1 VGMQTRNDSLSR
13 FYDNNLTYNRLGSSV
28 RYSKDGVNVTVGLA
42 AQHFNLTGDFRK
54 AAGATNLATIDLNY
68 LAWIPKVGID
78 LELKNNRYLFFS
90 YDKSVQE
97 PSIRDL
103 QPIVDNSNPLF
114 LRVGNPNLL
123 PSLNHSLS
131 TGFNLFDAANFLN
144 FYSNLSYNYNVNQ
157 VVYNQSINANGIVLT
172 KPMNISGGESYVG
185 YFGFGFPLKKTVSTL
200 NINADFNSAENPLFL
215 NDVLSKTNT
224 NSGSISSRLSFTPN
238 DRITFYLNAQFGL
251 INSTYEKSALPE
263 QTIYNNQ
270 YGSELNVNF
279 GKNTFFSYN
288 LDYKVYENKT
298 RGLYQEMPILNVS
311 VFKYLGKTQKS
322 EIRLTVYDVFKKNL
336 GVNQNAF
343 QNFVS
348 FEKTKTLSQY
358 VMLSYTYNMRGLSSS
373 LRKN

>member
-1 VGMQTRNDSLSR
+1 MPV
-13 FYDNNLTYNRLGSSV
+13 
-28 RYSKDGVNVTVGLA
+28 
-42 AQHFNLTGDFRK
+42 
-54 AAGATNLATIDLNY
+54 
-68 LAWIPKVGID
+68 
-78 LELKNNRYLFFS
+78 
-90 YDKSVQE
+90 
-97 PSIRDL
+97 
-103 QPIVDNSNPLF
+103 
-114 LRVGNPNLL
+114 L
-123 PSLNHSLS
+123 P
-131 TGFNLFDAANFLN
+131 T
-144 FYSNLSYNYNVNQ
+144 
-157 VVYNQSINANGIVLT
+157 
-172 KPMNISGGESYVG
+172 
-185 YFGFGFPLKKTVSTL
+185 KKTVKPFICQAYQRLQKKTVKYIAPIKIILSPAIIIVTYGHFSICFPKVKINGSL
-200 NINADFNSAENPLFL
+200 NLRIPHNSNYAQIFL
-215 NDVLSKTNT
+215 
-224 NSGSISSRLSFTPN
+224 
-238 DRITFYLNAQFGL
+238 TFVIK

-311 VFKYLGKTQKS
+311 VFKYVGKAQKS

>member
-1 VGMQTRNDSLSR
+1 
-13 FYDNNLTYNRLGSSV
+13 
-28 RYSKDGVNVTVGLA
+28 
-42 AQHFNLTGDFRK
+42 
-54 AAGATNLATIDLNY
+54 
-68 LAWIPKVGID
+68 
-78 LELKNNRYLFFS
+78 
-90 YDKSVQE
+90 
-97 PSIRDL
+97 
-103 QPIVDNSNPLF
+103 
-114 LRVGNPNLL
+114 
-123 PSLNHSLS
+123 
-131 TGFNLFDAANFLN
+131 
-144 FYSNLSYNYNVNQ
+144 
-157 VVYNQSINANGIVLT
+157 
-172 KPMNISGGESYVG
+172 VG

-200 NINADFNSAENPLFL
+200 NINADFNSAKNPLFL

-311 VFKYLGKTQKS
+311 VFKYVGKAQKS
-322 EIRLTVYDVFKKNL
+322 EIRLTVYDVVKKNL

-343 QNFVS
+343 QN
-348 FEKTKTLSQY
+348 LS
-358 VMLSYTYNMRGLSSS
+358 
-373 LRKN
+373 K